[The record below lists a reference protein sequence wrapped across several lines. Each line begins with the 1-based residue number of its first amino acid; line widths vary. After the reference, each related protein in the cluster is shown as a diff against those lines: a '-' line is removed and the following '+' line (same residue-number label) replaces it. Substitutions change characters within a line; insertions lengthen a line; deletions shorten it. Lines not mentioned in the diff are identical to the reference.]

1 MAAENALATLT
12 ERLDRL
18 SGLLSALR
26 REARSGCPDAKH
38 QVPARIADVMPILVG
53 RLKQARTSARQA
65 VRFAQD
71 GSAGVRL
78 PLAEAERRLDRLLVE
93 FRRVGGLP
101 RLSDFA
107 DLRRRKRDWRDW
119 AGRVAAAQR
128 QAHREA
134 SSAAKCV
141 GACWRDL
148 AERSAVGVTV
158 NNVAVALAA
167 PAPARRTAKAAGNGS
182 ERNSARN
189 GGSDEKR

>member
-53 RLKQARTSARQA
+53 RLKQARTAARQA
-65 VRFAQD
+65 VRFAQ
-71 GSAGVRL
+71 GGAGGVRL
-78 PLAEAERRLDRLLVE
+78 PLAEVERRLDRLLAE

-119 AGRVAAAQR
+119 AARVAAAQR

-134 SSAAKCV
+134 SAAAKSV

-148 AERSAVGVTV
+148 AERSTVGVTV

-167 PAPARRTAKAAGNGS
+167 PAPARRAAKAPGIGS
-182 ERNSARN
+182 ERNSARY

>member
-53 RLKQARTSARQA
+53 RLKQARTAARQA
-65 VRFAQD
+65 VRFAQ
-71 GSAGVRL
+71 GGAGG
-78 PLAEAERRLDRLLVE
+78 ERRLDRLLAE

-119 AGRVAAAQR
+119 AARVAAAQR

-134 SSAAKCV
+134 SAAAKSV

-148 AERSAVGVTV
+148 AERSTVGVTV

-167 PAPARRTAKAAGNGS
+167 PAPARRAAKAPGIGS
-182 ERNSARN
+182 ERNSARY